1 MDEEQE
7 FCRREN
13 RSFPAS
19 DFYDDPDWGRVH
31 KLVPVHTV
39 GGTVLN
45 QKSKVPEPDAAPPQP
60 D

>member
-1 MDEEQE
+1 MDKEQE

-13 RSFPAS
+13 QSFPTS

-31 KLVPVHTV
+31 KRKPLHTI

-45 QKSKVPEPDAAPPQP
+45 QKSKVVEPDAERSESG
-60 D
+60 